1 MPEIQLSGPLR
12 RSTKL
17 SNKQAQRAV
26 GVCGVCGVCGVYG
39 ARSAL
44 PSFFRS
50 ADVFCMLISACCF
63 TIRCCARSTGYH
75 RRTTV
80 APPSH
85 HPRTTLAPPSHHPRT
100 TLAPSS
106 INGYPGNVLSPG
118 RRGGVGRVAVH
129 DACQAGPGQL
139 GRTAT
144 STSFLTTS
152 SIVSALRSPFPIT
165 QHCHTT
171 ITAPS
176 HCLLFCTV
184 SLSVVV
190 TIPAVLSPIPPT
202 CTSCVVARA
211 RCAFPCF
218 AAPSDSHTRLLLSH
232 STRLVP
238 MLIVC

>member
-1 MPEIQLSGPLR
+1 MWCMWCIWCAFGPSILFPFSR
-12 RSTKL
+12 CLLHADFCVLLHNSML
-17 SNKQAQRAV
+17 CPIN
-26 GVCGVCGVCGVYG
+26 GVP
-39 ARSAL
+39 
-44 PSFFRS
+44 PSH
-50 ADVFCMLISACCF
+50 
-63 TIRCCARSTGYH
+63 H

-171 ITAPS
+171 ITVPS